1 MRGSDISAECKSV
14 DIRASNADR
23 PCTHRHAYHIGPR
36 THAGIEQD
44 GRVAG
49 CGYYRRQ
56 HVNCSPF
63 LHSLDVRHDWNSRS
77 HLPRNQSH
85 DAHRRDGICL
95 SRSAAT
101 LLLTSTRA
109 CLPTLI
115 LFRTLHTK
123 AVPRPWCW
131 LLQFAQHLLKNW
143 VRCVVG
149 QHMAAYRGN
158 SRLRGHAAPA
168 GIPRVQAHDDSFEAP
183 PPPAGSG
190 SRRTRCPWVNKAGRT
205 QACHPA

>member
-23 PCTHRHAYHIGPR
+23 PCTHRQCLDHIGPR

-77 HLPRNQSH
+77 HPPRNQSH

-123 AVPRPWCW
+123 AVPRPWCR
-131 LLQFAQHLLKNW
+131 LLQPCPTSSEKLGPMCSWPAHGRVSWGKFALARSRGRQPVSHASKLTTIPLKPAASARWIRLSANALSL
-143 VRCVVG
+143 G
-149 QHMAAYRGN
+149 Q
-158 SRLRGHAAPA
+158 
-168 GIPRVQAHDDSFEAP
+168 
-183 PPPAGSG
+183 
-190 SRRTRCPWVNKAGRT
+190 
-205 QACHPA
+205 